1 MIPLKIQN
9 ILKQYGELVIELK
22 TNKNNKTRENDYL
35 AFKQKVFLKV
45 LILILASGGFLVLLS
60 LALRGH
66 FGDWIVD
73 FLQDTFYLSNE
84 DAVIIHKYIFR
95 NNIDKIMLVSSAIF
109 FLIIFRLAMSWVTEY
124 FDEISGGMDDLMK
137 GSDKE
142 IELSPEMRF
151 METKLNMCKHI
162 LEKRER
168 DAKQSEQ
175 RKNDLVVYLAH
186 DIKTPLTSV
195 IGYLDLMSEIPD
207 MPVEQRAKYMD
218 ITLEKANRL
227 EKLIN
232 EFFEITRY
240 NLQTIILEKGSFNL
254 SYMLFQMADEF
265 YPMLSERNQEVMVN
279 AEDNIMFY
287 GDSNKLARVFNN
299 VFKNAIAYGDKNSK
313 ITIDVH
319 RQSQDAIISFKNYGK
334 NIPKQKL
341 NSIFEKFYRLDE
353 SRGTETGNA
362 GLGLAIAKEIVIL
375 HEGEIYAE
383 SNNDYTVFH
392 IKMPGVINN

>member
-1 MIPLKIQN
+1 MK
-9 ILKQYGELVIELK
+9 LK
-22 TNKNNKTRENDYL
+22 TNNTRKNDYL
-35 AFKQKVFLKV
+35 AFKRKIFFKV
-45 LILILASGGFLVLLS
+45 LILILLSFGFLGLLS
-60 LALRGH
+60 SLLRGR
-66 FGDWIVD
+66 FGNWIVD
-73 FLQDTFYLSNE
+73 FLRNTFYLSE
-84 DAVIIHKYIFR
+84 SDAVIIHQYIFR
-95 NNIDKIMLVSSAIF
+95 NNIDKIMLVLSVIF
-109 FLIIFRLAMSWVTEY
+109 FLIIFQFAMSWVTKY
-124 FDEISGGMDDLMK
+124 FDEIDKGMDDLMK

-142 IELSPEMRF
+142 IELSPELSF

-195 IGYLDLMSEIPD
+195 IGYLDLMSEVPD
-207 MPVEQRAKYMD
+207 MPIEQRAKYMD
-218 ITLEKANRL
+218 LTLEKANRL

-240 NLQTIILEKGSFNL
+240 NLQTIVLEKRDFNL

-265 YPMLSERNQEVMVN
+265 YPMLSEKKQEVVVN

-287 GDSNKLARVFNN
+287 GDPDKLARVFNN
-299 VFKNAIAYGDKNSK
+299 VFKNAIAYGDENSK

-319 RQSQDAIISFKNYGK
+319 RQSQDAIIAFKNYGK
-334 NIPKQKL
+334 TIPSQKL

-353 SRGTETGNA
+353 SRGTATGNA

-383 SNNDYTVFH
+383 SNDGYTIFH
-392 IKMPGVINN
+392 IKIPGVINN

>member
-1 MIPLKIQN
+1 MK
-9 ILKQYGELVIELK
+9 V
-22 TNKNNKTRENDYL
+22 NKTRKNDYSL
-35 AFKQKVFLKV
+35 FKRKLFFKVFIFILV
-45 LILILASGGFLVLLS
+45 SIGFLILLSAIFRGKFGNWIVGFLQKTFNLS
-60 LALRGH
+60 YYDAL
-66 FGDWIVD
+66 
-73 FLQDTFYLSNE
+73 T
-84 DAVIIHKYIFR
+84 IHQYTFR
-95 NNIDKIMLVSSAIF
+95 NNMDIIMLVLMVVFS
-109 FLIIFRLAMSWVTEY
+109 LIIFRFAISRITRY
-124 FDEISGGMDDLMK
+124 FDEIAEGMDELMK

-142 IELSPEMRF
+142 IELSPEMGF
-151 METKLNMCKHI
+151 LETKLNMCRHI

-168 DAKQSEQ
+168 DAKQAEQ

-207 MPVEQRAKYMD
+207 MPTEQRAKYME

-240 NLQTIILEKGSFNL
+240 NPQTIVLNKKDFNL

-265 YPMLSERNQEVMVN
+265 YPMLSEKNQEVIVN
-279 AEDNIMFY
+279 AEDDIMLF
-287 GDSNKLARVFNN
+287 GDSDKLARVFNN

-313 ITIDVH
+313 IIIDIYK
-319 RQSQDAIISFKNYGK
+319 QSQNAVITFKNYGK
-334 NIPKQKL
+334 GIPPQKL
-341 NSIFEKFYRLDE
+341 DSIFEKFYRLDE
-353 SRGTETGNA
+353 SRGTDTGNS

-383 SNNDYTVFH
+383 SNDNYTIFY
-392 IKMPGVINN
+392 IKIPGVIND

>member
-1 MIPLKIQN
+1 MAIKLK
-9 ILKQYGELVIELK
+9 V
-22 TNKNNKTRENDYL
+22 NKTRKNDYSL
-35 AFKQKVFLKV
+35 FKRKLFFKVFIFILV
-45 LILILASGGFLVLLS
+45 SIGFLILLSAIFRGKFGNWIVGFLQKTFNLS
-60 LALRGH
+60 YYDAL
-66 FGDWIVD
+66 
-73 FLQDTFYLSNE
+73 T
-84 DAVIIHKYIFR
+84 IHQYTFR
-95 NNIDKIMLVSSAIF
+95 NNMDIIMLVLMVVFS
-109 FLIIFRLAMSWVTEY
+109 LIIFRFAISRITRY
-124 FDEISGGMDDLMK
+124 FDEIAEGMDELMK

-142 IELSPEMRF
+142 IELSPEMGF
-151 METKLNMCKHI
+151 LETKLNMCRHI

-168 DAKQSEQ
+168 DAKQAEQ

-207 MPVEQRAKYMD
+207 MPTEQRAKYME

-240 NLQTIILEKGSFNL
+240 NPQTIVLNKKDFNL

-265 YPMLSERNQEVMVN
+265 YPMLSEKNQEVIVN
-279 AEDNIMFY
+279 AEDDIMLF
-287 GDSNKLARVFNN
+287 GDSDKLARVFNN

-313 ITIDVH
+313 IIIDIYK
-319 RQSQDAIISFKNYGK
+319 QSQNAVITFKNYGK
-334 NIPKQKL
+334 GIPPQKL
-341 NSIFEKFYRLDE
+341 DSIFEKFYRLDE
-353 SRGTETGNA
+353 SRGTDTGNS

-383 SNNDYTVFH
+383 SNDNYTIFY
-392 IKMPGVINN
+392 IKIPGVIND